1 MKCNNCGNEITENS
15 AFCSFCGN
23 PSSPIEQTETP
34 VSAVR
39 QKLLNIF
46 KDNLFL
52 ALCILVSAST
62 VFSIASANL
71 PLLRILFT
79 IFLWLIYARATDNKV
94 DINNMRNVSGTI
106 FAGYVITW
114 VLIGLLGFVFITCA
128 SIAMALG
135 SIEELREIIA
145 ELLSAFNFS
154 FSDSGAIASL
164 IANPIMMV
172 VTVAFVMVF
181 VICAI
186 AAIINIV
193 GKRSIHK
200 FAQSLYKSAE
210 ADNFSLE
217 KLNVANTWIL
227 VLGILNCVAALGC
240 ISDFLPL
247 VSNGCIGAAYIIAH
261 VLIKKNFRESQQE
274 IN

>member
-1 MKCNNCGNEITENS
+1 MRCNNCGNEITENS

-128 SIAMALG
+128 IIAMALG

-145 ELLSAFNFS
+145 ELLSEFDFFFN
-154 FSDSGAIASL
+154 DSGAFASL
-164 IANPIMMV
+164 IANSIMMV

-186 AAIINIV
+186 KTIINV

-200 FAQSLYKSAE
+200 FAKSLYKSAE

-227 VLGILNCVAALGC
+227 VFGILYCIFALGC
-240 ISDFLPL
+240 ITNFLPL